1 MSSNND
7 SGFKMNLN
15 EYLVTLDKPLG
26 IRFALTSDGKIIVH
40 SLAKGGNAEK
50 SRIIMVGDTLKKA
63 GDSSQNSL
71 VEIKDVGDTQ
81 KVLKEQTSSFSLVL
95 ERPASTFP
103 IQLLHNKTNDLEIV
117 YNRGRVPVV
126 TWNKTLLASSLQP
139 SSDSCGNSG
148 FSTFNSKFLNS
159 NGSKLL
165 SNQNQHAITH
175 GERNSLTEQTIQ
187 LACVF
192 TDEAS
197 RDGDWAHGSFPL
209 EEYIQALDRAKDEMY
224 YNHSLGMR
232 YSKITEQIYVG
243 SCIQTGEDVETLAK
257 VEGVTAVLNFQSG
270 TEAENWGINVKS
282 INDYC
287 QRNNILII
295 NYPIR

>member
-1 MSSNND
+1 MSGDND
-7 SGFKMNLN
+7 SAFKMNLN

-126 TWNKTLLASSLQP
+126 TWNKTLLASNLQP
-139 SSDSCGNSG
+139 SSDSCGNSD
-148 FSTFNSKFLNS
+148 FRRSTQSFL
-159 NGSKLL
+159 
-165 SNQNQHAITH
+165 
-175 GERNSLTEQTIQ
+175 IQ
-187 LACVF
+187 M
-192 TDEAS
+192 EAS
-197 RDGDWAHGSFPL
+197 
-209 EEYIQALDRAKDEMY
+209 Y
-224 YNHSLGMR
+224 
-232 YSKITEQIYVG
+232 
-243 SCIQTGEDVETLAK
+243 
-257 VEGVTAVLNFQSG
+257 
-270 TEAENWGINVKS
+270 
-282 INDYC
+282 
-287 QRNNILII
+287 
-295 NYPIR
+295 